1 MNEIIILSYEK
12 TFTKEIEHQP
22 LMELLKTENEVIY
35 REPFVSNDIL
45 FRKNYLINAVAEI
58 FHGIQSFCL

>member
-35 REPFVSNDIL
+35 R
-45 FRKNYLINAVAEI
+45 
-58 FHGIQSFCL
+58 